1 MGLDPAE
8 SLIWRE
14 LSLIDL
20 VIPWKGP
27 LNPLVSQGLSLL
39 DWTWSFPTAN
49 SLFSGAFAENNQWQ
63 LFNITAAQSGR

>member
-20 VIPWKGP
+20 SGHSLEEPSQP
-27 LNPLVSQGLSLL
+27 SCLTSLVFIGLDL
-39 DWTWSFPTAN
+39 DLSYCK
-49 SLFSGAFAENNQWQ
+49 
-63 LFNITAAQSGR
+63 QSILWGIC